1 MTERWLPILNW
12 ESYYEISNAGQ
23 IRSKLR
29 IRRKNTTS
37 KAKQRGGNLLK
48 QIVAKN
54 GYLLANL
61 TGIGKRKQILV
72 HRAVLMT
79 FCGTPKNDQECCH
92 NDGNRKNN
100 NISNLRW
107 GTTKENM
114 ADKKL
119 HGTWQGGEMNG
130 NAKLTDEKVIKI
142 RYSGIPISQLAKT
155 MNVSRNTI
163 CRVQNKK
170 SWNHV

>member
-1 MTERWLPILNW
+1 MTEKWLPLLNW
-12 ESYYEISNAGQ
+12 ESYYEVSNEGQ

-29 IRRKNTTS
+29 IRKKNTIS
-37 KAKQRGGNLLK
+37 EAKQRGGNLLK
-48 QIVAKN
+48 QIASKN

-79 FCGTPKNDQECCH
+79 FCGIPKNNQECCH

-107 GTTKENM
+107 
-114 ADKKL
+114 
-119 HGTWQGGEMNG
+119 
-130 NAKLTDEKVIKI
+130 
-142 RYSGIPISQLAKT
+142 
-155 MNVSRNTI
+155 
-163 CRVQNKK
+163 
-170 SWNHV
+170 